1 MDKMKKIHPT
11 VTQSS
16 LEILK
21 TYGIKPSEAIEQYA
35 LLLVTK
41 EPIII
46 QKEQLLKDKKNELL
60 DEKKNIEKLVEDV
73 DNELIKINELK
84 RNYTPVHSKQFDNAL
99 QTLTIRLRNI
109 LREEENNK
117 WDLKKVSLN
126 EVAMICKE
134 NNVSV
139 ESVLN
144 RIPSA
149 LKVYIDG
156 YTNMESK

>member
-1 MDKMKKIHPT
+1 MKKIHPT

-84 RNYTPVHSKQFDNAL
+84 RNYTPVQSKQFDNAL

-109 LREEENNK
+109 LQEEENNK

-126 EVAMICKE
+126 EVTMICKE

>member
-84 RNYTPVHSKQFDNAL
+84 RNYTPVQSKQFDNAL

-109 LREEENNK
+109 LQEEENNK

-126 EVAMICKE
+126 EVTMICKE

>member
-1 MDKMKKIHPT
+1 MKKIHPT